1 MKKSEM
7 VKALADNFCHAY
19 EIEIHA
25 ETIIDFL
32 ESQGMQPPACTIEKP
47 LTQNMPIYDRHG
59 KVTYKVTVNEWEAE
73 TLPSIIE
80 ETIDQALIDQALK
93 HIGRKGVRGEMEITE

>member
-7 VKALADNFCHAY
+7 VKALADNFCHVY

-32 ESQGMQPPACTIEKP
+32 ISQGMQPPS
-47 LTQNMPIYDRHG
+47 Y
-59 KVTYKVTVNEWEAE
+59 VNGYFTAPYLGCDSADVEWVEE
-73 TLPSIIE
+73 SINDWE
-80 ETIDQALIDQALK
+80 PE
-93 HIGRKGVRGEMEITE
+93 

>member
-32 ESQGMQPPACTIEKP
+32 VSQGMLPPCASIRVSEP
-47 LTQNMPIYDRHG
+47 QRVWDAQNEQFYEPQHIAIINDWEPEITQ
-59 KVTYKVTVNEWEAE
+59 
-73 TLPSIIE
+73 
-80 ETIDQALIDQALK
+80 ETIDQALE
-93 HIGRKGVRGEMEITE
+93 HIGKKGVRSEMEITE